1 MERTVLDDLEILV
14 KKGIYP
20 SKMELISDALRSL
33 LRSRPEL
40 KGKLAVELYKEKKIS
55 LSKAAEMAGL
65 NLEDFKELLR
75 EENVRLNVPP
85 AGREKVKK
93 EAKIILEL
101 RENESTP

>member
-20 SKMELISDALRSL
+20 SKMALISDALRSL
-33 LRSRPEL
+33 LRSKPEL
-40 KGKLAVELYKEKKIS
+40 KGKLAVELYKEKKVS

-75 EENVRLNVPP
+75 EENVSLNVPP
-85 AGREKVKK
+85 TGREKVKK
-93 EAKIILEL
+93 EAKIILGL